1 MTDHTKTDGLPG
13 MDTSLVPQVLERARP
28 RNERMATDKVEC
40 NACPVLCQI
49 SEGRTGACDR
59 WGNFNGVLTR
69 VDPVVLFKKVAGTS
83 GEITGFLEGQD
94 WDGSVV
100 SEGAVF
106 VSGVGSGTTYPDYK
120 PAPFIVSSQQDGVDM
135 VTVVT
140 EGIFSYCSF
149 KVKID
154 TDRWLGPEQ
163 ATVRCRGE
171 AVGHVSTIEYGS
183 QFLALGGVHHLTGG
197 SKKEGR

>member
-1 MTDHTKTDGLPG
+1 MRLTGK
-13 MDTSLVPQVLERARP
+13 
-28 RNERMATDKVEC
+28 KVEC

-59 WGNFNGVLTR
+59 YGNFQGVLTR
-69 VDPVVLFKKVAGTS
+69 VDPVVLFQKVTTTS
-83 GEITGFLEGQD
+83 GAVTEFL
-94 WDGSVV
+94 DG
-100 SEGAVF
+100 EQLERQRLLPMRLCF

-120 PAPFIVSSQQDGVDM
+120 PAPFIVSSQHQGVDM

-149 KVKID
+149 KIKID

-163 ATVRCRGE
+163 ATVRCERRG
-171 AVGHVSTIEYGS
+171 GWSRDDR
-183 QFLALGGVHHLTGG
+183 GVRFADAFAGRRAPPDRRQQ
-197 SKKEGR
+197 EGRTRYLRSDDGAG